1 MSVDVG
7 GMEGRL
13 AEAGQ
18 SHLLQ
23 FWETLSAASQSKL
36 MAQLADVDFDQL
48 QKLVAGA
55 GAEVDWAALADRA
68 VSPAAIRLNSTD
80 NPFTRE
86 EALPVGEAALREGK
100 VGVVVVAGGQGS
112 RLGFPHPKG
121 MYPLGPVSQRTLF
134 QIHADR
140 LIGSARRFGVSIPF
154 FLMTSPATHEETVA
168 YFEANDHCGLDPQ
181 DLIIF
186 CQGTMPAIDRE
197 SGQLLLA
204 EKDSLFLSPD
214 GHGGTVAA
222 MSKSGCFDLMKER
235 GVEYLFYYQV
245 DNPLV
250 AIADPELIGYH
261 ILAKSEMTSQ
271 VVAKI
276 DPQEKV
282 GNVVSVDGQLQ
293 IIEYS
298 DLPAASAERRNDDGS
313 LAIWAGS
320 IAVHVF
326 DVEFLNRMVAQ
337 ADSLPFHRASKVVP
351 YVDAD
356 GNRVTPESPNAIK
369 FERFIFDLLPS
380 AKNALVV
387 EIDEAEGFAPLKNA
401 AGASKDTE
409 ATAQAA
415 MVNQHRSWLE
425 EAGVAVA
432 DGVQVEIS
440 QAFALDAAEL
450 ATKVEKGSK
459 IEADQYFG

>member
-1 MSVDVG
+1 
-7 GMEGRL
+7 MEGRL

-401 AGASKDTE
+401 AGAPKDTE

>member
-401 AGASKDTE
+401 AGAPKDTE